1 MTSFH
6 MAMQILLTILVT
18 GGCTLLLVNFVDV
31 AKEHVSMKKWFIIS
45 VKTSFIIHGIALPA
59 AIINLIWSF

>member
-1 MTSFH
+1 MMTFH
-6 MAMQILLTILVT
+6 MAIQILLTVLVT
-18 GGCTLLLVNFVDV
+18 GGCTTLLANFVDV
-31 AKEHVSMKKWFIIS
+31 AKEHVKLKKWFIAS